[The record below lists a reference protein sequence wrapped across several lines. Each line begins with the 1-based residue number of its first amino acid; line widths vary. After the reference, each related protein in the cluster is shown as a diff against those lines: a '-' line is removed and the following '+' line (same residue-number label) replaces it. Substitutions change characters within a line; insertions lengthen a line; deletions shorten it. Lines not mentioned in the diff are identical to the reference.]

1 MKNIYVF
8 GIYTGDS
15 SYGVIRDAEPCG
27 DVIGFA
33 VDKLI
38 IDPEDGT
45 TKLNSIA
52 SHWSSG
58 ENWCQHDMGI
68 TSDWKHDTY
77 KELYPDGYELKWL
90 GCFVDMEDAYNI
102 VVDRIQNDN

>member
-1 MKNIYVF
+1 MNKIYVF

-15 SYGVIRDAEPCG
+15 SYG
-27 DVIGFA
+27 DVTGFA

-38 IDPEDGT
+38 VDPEDGV

-52 SHWSSG
+52 GHWSSG
-58 ENWCQHDMGI
+58 ENWCKHDMGI

-77 KELYPDGYELKWL
+77 KELYPDGYELVWL
-90 GCFVDMEDAYNI
+90 GCFLDMEDAYNI